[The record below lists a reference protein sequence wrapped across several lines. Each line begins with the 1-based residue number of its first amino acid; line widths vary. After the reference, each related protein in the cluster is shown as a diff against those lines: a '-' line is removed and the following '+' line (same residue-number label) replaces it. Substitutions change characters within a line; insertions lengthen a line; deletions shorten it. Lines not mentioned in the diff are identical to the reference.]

1 MIDTSATPARTEQP
15 ATEYAVIVDGLVKE
29 YEDRRV
35 VDGLSFAIWRGEV
48 FALLGPNGAGKT
60 TTIEILEGYRRRD
73 AGHVRVLGLDPWRD
87 GDRVKPRIGVMLQ
100 SGGIY
105 PTATPRELLELFAA
119 FYPDPLDP
127 RELLRLVGLE
137 EVSRIRYRR
146 LSGGQQRRLALA
158 LALVGQPELLFLDEP
173 TTGMDPQARRLTWSI
188 IESLKARGITILLT
202 THFLEEAE
210 RLADRVAIIDHGKL
224 VASGTPREL
233 MQHDADSLTIA
244 ATTPLDPA
252 ELARHPTVDEARLL
266 ADGRVMLMTAQP
278 LEALVELAI
287 WARDRGILLTEI
299 RVGHQSLEDVF
310 LRLTGTDVRE

>member
-29 YEDRRV
+29 YEGRRV
-35 VDGLSFAIWRGEV
+35 VDGLSFAIRRGEV

-60 TTIEILEGYRRRD
+60 TTIEILEGYRRPD
-73 AGHVRVLGLDPWRD
+73 AGRVRVLGLDPWRD